1 MQVRAIPEMLDP
13 EGSDLMNG
21 LMPSN
26 LELTIETG
34 VGPHWKKQIAGDH
47 VSRVEL
53 SPCLCLFLYASQ
65 WLWCEQSLL
74 PHTLVM
80 AFIHAC
86 LMVGP
91 GNHGL
96 TLRTQS
102 PNSWFYLLTIWL
114 KYLTQCA
121 NHPWAGYCC
130 GYTKYAARSWSVH
143 RESPLDRGTI
153 SKDTCE

>member
-26 LELTIETG
+26 LELTSETG

-65 WLWCEQSLL
+65 WL
-74 PHTLVM
+74 
-80 AFIHAC
+80 
-86 LMVGP
+86 
-91 GNHGL
+91 
-96 TLRTQS
+96 
-102 PNSWFYLLTIWL
+102 
-114 KYLTQCA
+114 
-121 NHPWAGYCC
+121 
-130 GYTKYAARSWSVH
+130 
-143 RESPLDRGTI
+143 
-153 SKDTCE
+153 